1 LSEQSKDPT
10 AWGTIFL
17 NGSERSLAGLEGARK
32 TSWNE
37 KDEAEY
43 LERVRRKAENMAAGV
58 VARARD
64 EAGGIREQ
72 ARQEGYAKGL
82 DEAKAELESL
92 RAGMAESVAA
102 LLSAIEGQ
110 CSHIF
115 DRWREDL
122 AGVAKLA
129 VERVT
134 AVELSEKRAQSLK
147 ALLEAAVAILE
158 NRRELVIRV
167 NAEDE
172 PALSDILNLTKELFP
187 DVKSWRVRSDA
198 SISPGGILVE
208 SESSLADGRME
219 KRVAAVEEV
228 LKHLSLADDPDEP

>member
-1 LSEQSKDPT
+1 MSEQDKRT
-10 AWGTIFL
+10 VAWGTIFL
-17 NGSERSLAGLEGARK
+17 NGSERSLAGLEGSRK

-43 LERVRRKAENMAAGV
+43 LERVRARAENMAAGV
-58 VARARD
+58 VAKAKGEAR
-64 EAGGIREQ
+64 EIRER

-82 DEAKAELESL
+82 DEAGAELERF
-92 RAGMAESVAA
+92 RADMAESVAA

-122 AGVAKLA
+122 AEVAKLA

-134 AVELSEKRAQSLK
+134 AVELSEKRAQSLV
-147 ALLEAAVAILE
+147 ALLEEAVAVLE

-172 PALSDILNLTKELFP
+172 PALSDILSLTRELFP
-187 DVKSWRVRSDA
+187 DVKSWRVRPDP
-198 SISPGGILVE
+198 SISPGGLLVE

-219 KRVAAVEEV
+219 KRLAAVEEV

>member
-1 LSEQSKDPT
+1 MSEQDKNPA

-17 NGSERSLAGLEGARK
+17 NGSERSLAGLEGSRK

-37 KDEAEY
+37 KDEAVY
-43 LERVRRKAENMAAGV
+43 LERVRTRAENMAAGL
-58 VARARD
+58 VAKARD
-64 EAGGIREQ
+64 DAREIREQ
-72 ARQEGYAKGL
+72 ARREGYAKGL
-82 DEAKAELESL
+82 DEAGAELESF

-115 DRWREDL
+115 ARWREDL
-122 AGVAKLA
+122 AEMAKLA

-147 ALLEAAVAILE
+147 SLLGEAVAVLE

-172 PALSDILNLTKELFP
+172 PALSDILNLTRELFP

-198 SISPGGILVE
+198 SISPGGLLVE

-219 KRVAAVEEV
+219 KRLAAVDEV